1 MVEQAQEDARLT
13 AILKAAADPS
23 RRRVLT
29 LLVREGPMRVTE
41 IAAYFDLSLNAV
53 SKHIKVL
60 EAAGLV
66 SRVKE
71 WRDHVIR
78 AELGPLSEIDTWFK
92 ALRWVWEIRLEA
104 LDTLLTEKET
114 DND

>member
-1 MVEQAQEDARLT
+1 MVERSPEDARLT

-23 RRRVLT
+23 RRRILT
-29 LLVREGPMRVTE
+29 LLVREGPLRVTE
-41 IAAYFDLSLNAV
+41 LAAYFEISLNAV

-60 EAAGLV
+60 EGAGLV
-66 SRVKE
+66 GRMKE

-78 AELGPLSEIDTWFK
+78 VELGPLEEIDNWFK
-92 ALRWVWEIRLEA
+92 ALRWVWEIRLET
-104 LDTLLTEKET
+104 LDNLLTEKET